1 MNSYRIFVEKKPSF
15 EVESQ
20 SLLKDLRGNLQINS
34 LSSVRVINI
43 YDLFNLSEEVLE
55 KASKSVFS
63 EPPTDL
69 VFNSID
75 LTGKNFFA
83 VEFLPGQFDQRADS
97 AMQCLGLISDSTDA
111 VVKSGK
117 LIILEGNVS
126 ADEMAKI
133 KKYYIK

>member
-15 EVESQ
+15 DVESQ

-34 LSSVRVINI
+34 LNSVRVINI
-43 YDLFNLSEEVLE
+43 YDLFNLSAEVLE
-55 KASKSVFS
+55 KAKNSVFS

-69 VFNSID
+69 VFDKID

-117 LIILEGNVS
+117 LLILEGAVT
-126 ADEMAKI
+126 AEEIAKSI
-133 KKYYIK
+133 S